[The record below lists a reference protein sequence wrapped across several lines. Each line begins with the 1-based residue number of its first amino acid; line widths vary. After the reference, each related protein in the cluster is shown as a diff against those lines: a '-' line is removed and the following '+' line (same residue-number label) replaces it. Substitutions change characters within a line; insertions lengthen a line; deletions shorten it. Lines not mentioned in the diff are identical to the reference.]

1 MLRYAPMAA
10 AIGLFALLVSS
21 SLALAGGALLTLG
34 W

>member
-10 AIGLFALLVSS
+10 AIGLFAMLLSS
-21 SLALAGGALLTLG
+21 LLALAGGALLTFG